1 MRKNPRRILSPQRL
15 PFRHSGTGIYNVNE
29 SRHSAQHA
37 GAGRATEPTA
47 IADKT
52 GLLTLMQKRGFT
64 RPQLVACIN
73 DKASRNKILAMT
85 NEAFD
90 KVMIR
95 GTPGIVINGTLFTGT
110 EWDVLKAALP
120 PVQS

>member
-37 GAGRATEPTA
+37 GAGRATEPTV

-52 GLLTLMQKRGFT
+52 GKAMEIQAGRQRSRRYQFAHDTSLAAASSAQLQRRSQECSLSQKG
-64 RPQLVACIN
+64 VGS
-73 DKASRNKILAMT
+73 K
-85 NEAFD
+85 
-90 KVMIR
+90 
-95 GTPGIVINGTLFTGT
+95 
-110 EWDVLKAALP
+110 
-120 PVQS
+120 